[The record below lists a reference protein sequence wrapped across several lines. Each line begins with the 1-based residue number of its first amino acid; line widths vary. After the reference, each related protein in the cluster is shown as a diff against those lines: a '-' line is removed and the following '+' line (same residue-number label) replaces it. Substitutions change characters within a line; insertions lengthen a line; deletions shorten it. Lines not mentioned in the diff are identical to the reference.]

1 MADKKTVTKK
11 DAAKPA
17 VEKKV
22 PTAAQIACVKAG
34 FTYEALSDT
43 VKKELDTVAA
53 SINKLGDYFS
63 PQILL
68 TLSSALVTSGSVEVV
83 IVEPESQAQGES
95 K

>member
-1 MADKKTVTKK
+1 MADKKIVAKK

-22 PTAAQIACVKAG
+22 PTAAQIACVNAG

-53 SINKLGDYFS
+53 SINKLGYYFS
-63 PQILL
+63 SQILL
-68 TLSSALVTSGSVEVV
+68 ALSNSLVASGSVEVV
-83 IVEPESQAQGES
+83 IVEPKSQAQGES

>member
-34 FTYEALSDT
+34 LTYEALSDT
-43 VKKELDTVAA
+43 VKKELDAVAT
-53 SINKLGDYFS
+53 SLNKLGDYFS

-68 TLSSALVTSGSVEVV
+68 TLSSSLVASGSVEVV

>member
-34 FTYEALSDT
+34 FTYEALSDS
-43 VKKELDTVAA
+43 VKKELNTVAA
-53 SINKLGDYFS
+53 SLDKLGDYFS

-68 TLSSALVTSGSVEVV
+68 TLSSSLVASGSVEVV
-83 IVEPESQAQGES
+83 IVEPKPQAQGES

>member
-68 TLSSALVTSGSVEVV
+68 TLSSSLVTSGTVEVV
-83 IVEPESQAQGES
+83 IVEPKPQAQGES

>member
-1 MADKKTVTKK
+1 MADKKTVVKK

-17 VEKKV
+17 VEKKA

-53 SINKLGDYFS
+53 SLDKLGDYFS

-68 TLSSALVTSGSVEVV
+68 TLSSSLVTSGSVEIV
-83 IVEPESQAQGES
+83 IVEPKHQAQGES

>member
-1 MADKKTVTKK
+1 MADKKTVVKK

-17 VEKKV
+17 VGKKA

-53 SINKLGDYFS
+53 SLDKLGDYFS

-68 TLSSALVTSGSVEVV
+68 TLSSSLVTSGSVEVV
-83 IVEPESQAQGES
+83 IVEPKPQAQGES

>member
-11 DAAKPA
+11 DAVKPA

-53 SINKLGDYFS
+53 SLNKLGDYFS

-68 TLSSALVTSGSVEVV
+68 TLSSSLVTSGSVEVV
-83 IVEPESQAQGES
+83 IVEPKSQAQGES

>member
-22 PTAAQIACVKAG
+22 STAAQIACVKAG

-43 VKKELDTVAA
+43 VKKELDTVAT
-53 SINKLGDYFS
+53 SLNKLGDYFS

-68 TLSSALVTSGSVEVV
+68 TLSSSLVTSGSVEVV
-83 IVEPESQAQGES
+83 IVEPKSQAQGES

>member
-22 PTAAQIACVKAG
+22 PTAAQIACGKAG

-68 TLSSALVTSGSVEVV
+68 TLSSSLVTSGSVEVV

>member
-68 TLSSALVTSGSVEVV
+68 TLSSSLLASGSVEVV

>member
-1 MADKKTVTKK
+1 MADKKTVAKK
-11 DAAKPA
+11 DTAKSA

-34 FTYEALSDT
+34 FTYEALSDS
-43 VKKELDTVAA
+43 VKKELDAVAT
-53 SINKLGDYFS
+53 SLNKLGDYFS

-68 TLSSALVTSGSVEVV
+68 TLSSSLVASGSVEVV
-83 IVEPESQAQGES
+83 IVEPKSQAQGES

>member
-22 PTAAQIACVKAG
+22 PTAAQIAGVKAG

-68 TLSSALVTSGSVEVV
+68 TLSSSLVTSGSVEVV
-83 IVEPESQAQGES
+83 IVEPKPQAQGES

>member
-1 MADKKTVTKK
+1 MEDKKTVTKK
-11 DAAKPA
+11 DAANPA

-22 PTAAQIACVKAG
+22 PTTAQIACVKAG

-68 TLSSALVTSGSVEVV
+68 TLSSSLVTSGSVEVV
-83 IVEPESQAQGES
+83 IVEPKSQAQGES

>member
-1 MADKKTVTKK
+1 MAEKKTVVEK
-11 DAAKPA
+11 DAARPA

-53 SINKLGDYFS
+53 SLNKLGDYFS

-68 TLSSALVTSGSVEVV
+68 TLSSSLVTSGSVEVV
-83 IVEPESQAQGES
+83 IVEPKSQAQGES

>member
-1 MADKKTVTKK
+1 MADKKTVAKK

-43 VKKELDTVAA
+43 VKKELDAVAT
-53 SINKLGDYFS
+53 SLNKLGDYFS
-63 PQILL
+63 MHIQFHLILKL
-68 TLSSALVTSGSVEVV
+68 VAL
-83 IVEPESQAQGES
+83 
-95 K
+95 

>member
-1 MADKKTVTKK
+1 MADKKTVVKK
-11 DAAKPA
+11 DAAKSA
-17 VEKKV
+17 VEKKA
-22 PTAAQIACVKAG
+22 PTTTQIACVNAG

-53 SINKLGDYFS
+53 SLDKLGDYFS

-68 TLSSALVTSGSVEVV
+68 TLSSSLVTSGSVEVI
-83 IVEPESQAQGES
+83 IVEPKPKAQGES